1 MAVVKEEEIAR
12 LMKLTNSTREEV
24 LDMLDCDKRID
35 RGEKLFELDDELKAG
50 ARKAR
55 QAERKA
61 GVVAKREKK
70 EDTEKAEIV
79 SAMFNAILPM
89 CDTYEVTNAER
100 EFSFTKNGRKYK
112 VVLSCPRS

>member
-1 MAVVKEEEIAR
+1 MAVVNEAEITR

-35 RGEKLFELDDELKAG
+35 RGEKLFELDEELKAG
-50 ARKAR
+50 AKKAR

-61 GVVAKREKK
+61 TPAKREKK
-70 EDTEKAEIV
+70 EDADKQTLLN
-79 SAMFNAILPM
+79 AMFQAVLPM

-100 EFSFTKNGRKYK
+100 EFLFTYNGKKYK
-112 VVLSCPRS
+112 VTLACPRS